1 MALSIYWLIISNFA
15 TLSNILAW
23 KTLWTKEADR
33 LQPMRSQ
40 KVRHDW
46 ATEHTHTMRVYH
58 ITFFVLRWWLRQLRI
73 GLQCRR
79 PRFDPWVGK
88 IPWGREWLPT
98 PVFLPGEFHGERS
111 LVSHSPW
118 GHTKSDMT
126 EQQTSFISFEMLSL
140 TPGINHLLLVCI
152 QCFYTLL

>member
-1 MALSIYWLIISNFA
+1 VVGILIKFEIYHSF
-15 TLSNILAW
+15 
-23 KTLWTKEADR
+23 
-33 LQPMRSQ
+33 
-40 KVRHDW
+40 
-46 ATEHTHTMRVYH
+46 
-58 ITFFVLRWWLRQLRI
+58 
-73 GLQCRR
+73 
-79 PRFDPWVGK
+79 VGK
-88 IPWGREWLPT
+88 IPWRREWLPT

-140 TPGINHLLLVCI
+140 TPGINHFFLVCI